1 MWSRIL
7 SFNYTYTHAH
17 TQTHTKTINLISP
30 QPCTNTL
37 SLTHLIRNC
46 LSCQFYSTSIWR
58 CDICCVEIVYLQ
70 FVYYCNFAAKT
81 EEFKAQTLRMNAALH
96 EMRAMLYTKELETRR
111 LHELLV
117 RKDKEL
123 EVLRSKLDK
132 FQSVFFL
139 QQGVAVKNGKV
150 DFIYETNGV
159 VNVYNKKFQ
168 LLQFKYL

>member
-1 MWSRIL
+1 L
-7 SFNYTYTHAH
+7 Y
-17 TQTHTKTINLISP
+17 
-30 QPCTNTL
+30 
-37 SLTHLIRNC
+37 
-46 LSCQFYSTSIWR
+46 
-58 CDICCVEIVYLQ
+58 IC
-70 FVYYCNFAAKT
+70 CNFAAKT

-150 DFIYETNGV
+150 NFISYFNFINEPDFKLLGMCN
-159 VNVYNKKFQ
+159 NVYKKKFQ
-168 LLQFKYL
+168 FL